1 MSLSHDY
8 LLLFYFVLAQLLVI
22 YFWNIK
28 GLIDNVKEIKE
39 KGETPLTTRSA
50 IGVVLSFIVEALT
63 SFLVIAALDNVVD
76 LSINVFVTIGAV
88 ILVTI
93 LRNLVAYLVMYG
105 YWGSIVKAT
114 EKKVKQELLQE
125 IGEE

>member
-63 SFLVIAALDNVVD
+63 SFLIIAALDNVVD
-76 LSINVFVTIGAV
+76 LSLNAFVTIGAV

-93 LRNLVAYLVMYG
+93 LRNIVAYLVMYS

>member
-63 SFLVIAALDNVVD
+63 SFLVIAALGTVVD
-76 LSINVFVTIGAV
+76 LSLNVFVTIGTV

-93 LRNLVAYLVMYG
+93 LRNIVAYLVMYG

>member
-63 SFLVIAALDNVVD
+63 SFLVIAALDTVVD
-76 LSINVFVTIGAV
+76 LSLNVFVTIGAV

-105 YWGSIVKAT
+105 YWDIIVKST